1 MGRQWVERTAMVI
14 PRNRKRPGTSF
25 EERLLKFAE
34 EARAAAKLI
43 AASPEQEQLLR
54 KAVKAKA
61 LARPPTGAGRR
72 DVRSRE

>member
-1 MGRQWVERTAMVI
+1 MGRQWVERIAMVI

-43 AASPEQEQLLR
+43 AASPEQEQVLR
-54 KAVKAKA
+54 KA
-61 LARPPTGAGRR
+61 G
-72 DVRSRE
+72 